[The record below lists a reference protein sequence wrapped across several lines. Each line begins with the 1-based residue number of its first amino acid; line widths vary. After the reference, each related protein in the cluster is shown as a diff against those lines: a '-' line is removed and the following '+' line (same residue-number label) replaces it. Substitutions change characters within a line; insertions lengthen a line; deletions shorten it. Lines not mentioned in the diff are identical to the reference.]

1 MSTQSNKNRA
11 RLATILASGL
21 ALAIVSTLFLAPAA
35 LAANPPNQSDAS
47 VTLNVKLA
55 LLNKLGTDSLR
66 IDVNTAAGAVTLNGM
81 VHKRET
87 SELAGTVARAVA
99 NVKSVD
105 NDLKLAST
113 ENNPSETKAAASE
126 AEAELKD
133 ALLETNVRIAL
144 LDKLN
149 TDGFKVSTQVAS
161 GVVTL
166 SFDKD
171 LTAARRTE
179 ATAAVKAVN
188 GVTKVVNIDA
198 KP

>member
-1 MSTQSNKNRA
+1 MRNTFKNLVSA
-11 RLATILASGL
+11 IALGALATTG
-21 ALAIVSTLFLAPAA
+21 AA
-35 LAANPPNQSDAS
+35 FADHTPEHEKANWTT
-47 VTLNVKLA
+47 TLNVKLA
-55 LLNKLGTDSLR
+55 LLNKLGNDSLR
-66 IDVNTAAGAVTLNGM
+66 IDVDTVGGAVTLNGT
-81 VHKRET
+81 VNKRET

-105 NDLKLAST
+105 NDLKLAAT
-113 ENNPSETKAAASE
+113 ENNPSETKAAAAE
-126 AEAELKD
+126 AENELKD

-171 LTAARRTE
+171 LSAARRAE
-179 ATAAVKAVN
+179 ATTAVKAVN
-188 GVTKVVNIDA
+188 GVTKVVNVDA